1 MSSRRI
7 LITGVSRGLGRAMA
21 QGLAALGHTII
32 GCARSRA
39 SITQLQERFPKPH
52 RFDVVDISNNNDVA
66 RWADAVITDGGPP
79 ELVLNN
85 AGVINESAQLWE
97 TPPEEFARL
106 VNVNI
111 LGVYHVVRHFVP
123 AMVERNTGII
133 VNFSSGW
140 GRSAS
145 PLVGPYCTTKFA
157 VEGFSKALA
166 AELPAA
172 MASIPLNPGVIHTEM
187 LETCWGETASNFPSA
202 EQWAKKVV
210 PYLLTLSAR
219 DNGRSLTAP
228 G

>member
-32 GCARSRA
+32 GCARSTA
-39 SITQLQERFPKPH
+39 SITQLREQFLKPH

-79 ELVLNN
+79 ELLLNN

-140 GRSAS
+140 GRSTS

-166 AELPAA
+166 AELPDA

-187 LETCWGETASNFPSA
+187 LETCWGESASNFPSA

-210 PYLLTLSAR
+210 PFLLSLSAR